1 MAPLAALALSAG
13 VAAARPA
20 PAPMQPERVVVVAS
34 RAWLR
39 ELPDEAVPTHN
50 WAARGAAL
58 AVAARSADGAWARV
72 RIPGGAGHVALSWI
86 KLSDCRPAAG

>member
-1 MAPLAALALSAG
+1 MV
-13 VAAARPA
+13 VAA
-20 PAPMQPERVVVVAS
+20 

-58 AVAARSADGAWARV
+58 AVAGRSADGAWLRV
-72 RIPGGAGHVALSWI
+72 RIPGGAGHVALSWV
-86 KLSDCRPAAG
+86 KLSDCRPTGI